1 MKAERP
7 AHPVPKALVRRV
19 SEAASDGVQAEF
31 EQALKDLI
39 GRLDIGGISM
49 AGMTQAATHR
59 SYCAEHPGIS
69 SNERLEFLGDSILG
83 LVVGKYIFQ
92 TFTYFEEGEL
102 TKLRASVVSSH
113 NLSKVARS
121 IELGTILLLGKGEE
135 ASGGREKN
143 SILSDSL
150 EAVMGIVYLELG
162 FAAAESLILSL
173 IKPEIEAHA
182 LGPGHSD
189 YKSRL
194 QELLAQMAMKPPV
207 YEVEWSG
214 PDHAR
219 VFQATVKVDNGVLGS
234 GTGSSKKLA
243 EQRAAEDALE
253 FLSNTKVNGSGAGN

>member
-1 MKAERP
+1 
-7 AHPVPKALVRRV
+7 
-19 SEAASDGVQAEF
+19 
-31 EQALKDLI
+31 
-39 GRLDIGGISM
+39 
-49 AGMTQAATHR
+49 MTQAATHR
-59 SYCAEHPGIS
+59 SYCAEHPGVS

-92 TFTYFEEGEL
+92 TFTSFEEGEL
-102 TKLRASVVSSH
+102 TKLRASVVSSQ

-121 IELGTILLLGKGEE
+121 IGLGGILLLGRGEE

-162 FAAAESLILSL
+162 FAAAERLILSL

-207 YEVEWSG
+207 YDVDWSG

-219 VFQATVKVDNGVLGS
+219 VFQATVRVESGVLGS

-253 FLSNTKVNGSGAGN
+253 FLSDATGDKSDAGE